1 MRCTICKLPM
11 SEISDCLE
19 AIGIC
24 NDCRLSP
31 NNLMLAR
38 KRMNAH
44 LTEHRNAGDF
54 LGFTWRDPQ
63 RWLTPPPM
71 LTLAKREKYR
81 PIDPLKSLGCKWPGT
96 LGVRT

>member
-1 MRCTICKLPM
+1 MKCTICKCPIGD
-11 SEISDCLE
+11 ISDCLE

-24 NDCRLSP
+24 NNCRLSP

-54 LGFTWRDPQ
+54 LSFTWRDPQ
-63 RWLTPPPM
+63 RWLTPPPN
-71 LTLAKREKYR
+71 LSSAQHLKRF
-81 PIDPLKSLGCKWPGT
+81 PIDPLKT
-96 LGVRT
+96 LGRVWKGELGVCT